1 MTDYTAF
8 FLNNSGGVVQ
18 LECLEISHPS
28 FPKVFRYMR
37 NDEDGMQIGGYFYQ
51 YQPMS
56 IKRSNVTNDLEQKLS
71 ITLADMEDELMNA
84 VNNIRSSSS
93 PRVKPKIVF
102 KIYRDDDLSAPMI
115 EMQTLEIPTIS
126 KDSTGLVTFDAQAPE
141 LNAVKTGR
149 LYTFED
155 YPLLKGI

>member
-1 MTDYTAF
+1 
-8 FLNNSGGVVQ
+8 
-18 LECLEISHPS
+18 
-28 FPKVFRYMR
+28 
-37 NDEDGMQIGGYFYQ
+37 
-51 YQPMS
+51 MS

-84 VNNIRSSSS
+84 IENIRSSSS
-93 PRVKPKIVF
+93 SRVKPKIVF

-141 LNAVKTGR
+141 LNSVKTGK

>member
-8 FLNNSGGVVQ
+8 FLNTSGGVVQ

-37 NDEDGMQIGGYFYQ
+37 NDEDGMWIGKVFYQ

-155 YPLLKGI
+155 YPLLRGI

>member
-8 FLNNSGGVVQ
+8 FLNNSDVIQ

-28 FPKVFRYMR
+28 FPKVFRYLR
-37 NDEDGMQIGGYFYQ
+37 NDEDGMIIGGLSYK

-56 IKRSNVTNDLEQKLS
+56 IKRSNVTNDLEQTLS
-71 ITLADMEDELMNA
+71 ITLADMEDELMDA
-84 VNNIRSSSS
+84 INNIRSSSS

-102 KIYRDDDLSAPMI
+102 KIYRDDDLSKPMV

-155 YPLLKGI
+155 YPLLRGI

>member
-8 FLNNSGGVVQ
+8 FLNNSGGVVP

-28 FPKVFRYMR
+28 LSKTFRYIR
-37 NDEDGMQIGGYFYQ
+37 NDEDGMMIGGNFYQ

-71 ITLADMEDELMNA
+71 ITLADMEDELMTA
-84 VNNIRSSSS
+84 IENIRSSAY
-93 PRVKPKIVF
+93 PRVKPQIIF
-102 KIYRDDDLSAPMI
+102 KIYRDDDLSNPMF
-115 EMQTLEIPTIS
+115 EMQTLEIPIIS

-141 LNAVKTGR
+141 LNSVKTGR
-149 LYTFED
+149 LYTFEE
-155 YPLLKGI
+155 YPLLRGI

>member
-28 FPKVFRYMR
+28 FTKVFRYTR
-37 NDEDGMQIGGYFYQ
+37 NDEDGIQIGDNFYQ

-84 VNNIRSSSS
+84 IENIRSSSS
-93 PRVKPKIVF
+93 SRVKPKIVF

-155 YPLLKGI
+155 YPLLRGI